1 MSAHAAAAAAVA
13 FDDQQLG
20 PDGPEGP
27 LATGA
32 SARQFA
38 AEVDAFLAKPL
49 DTQSNMVAS
58 WMSFRSQVEATGR
71 PPHEVAGFARAERR
85 LDDFIALHWP
95 ALTAPAG
102 TLNSVQCA
110 VVQLLATHLARH
122 SLGTSQ
128 VIPHILDYVRAP
140 NTAHPRTYRQI
151 EAQTAHAA
159 FGHAQLAHAATT
171 TPTGPAPA
179 SAPAHK
185 RARAE
190 DAEQVGA
197 I

>member
-1 MSAHAAAAAAVA
+1 MSSHAAAAAAA

-38 AEVDAFLAKPL
+38 AEVDAFLAKPF
-49 DTQSNMVAS
+49 DAYSGMVAS
-58 WMSFRSQVEATGR
+58 WMSFRSQVEALGH
-71 PPHEVAGFARAERR
+71 PPHEVADFVHSGRR
-85 LDDFIALHWP
+85 LDDFIGLHWP
-95 ALTAPAG
+95 ALTAPDGA
-102 TLNSVQCA
+102 LHPIQSE

-122 SLGTSQ
+122 PLGTSQ

-140 NTAHPRTYRQI
+140 NTAHPRTYMQI
-151 EAQTAHAA
+151 EAQTANAA
-159 FGHAQLAHAATT
+159 FGRAQLAHAATA

-179 SAPAHK
+179 SAHTHK

-190 DAEQVGA
+190 EEEKG
-197 I
+197 

>member
-1 MSAHAAAAAAVA
+1 MSAHAA

-20 PDGPEGP
+20 PDGPSGP

-38 AEVDAFLAKPL
+38 VTVDSFLRGPFDAN
-49 DTQSNMVAS
+49 SHMVAG
-58 WMSFRSQVEATGR
+58 WLSFRSQVEASGR

-85 LDDFIALHWP
+85 LDDFIGLHWP
-95 ALTAPAG
+95 ALDPSG
-102 TLNSVQCA
+102 TLNSVQST

-128 VIPHILDYVRAP
+128 VIPHILDYVRVP
-140 NTAHPRTYRQI
+140 NTAHARSYMQI

-159 FGHAQLAHAATT
+159 FGSAQLAHAAAAQ
-171 TPTGPAPA
+171 PRGAAPA
-179 SAPAHK
+179 SAPTHK
-185 RARAE
+185 RTRAE
-190 DAEQVGA
+190 EAEQVSA